1 MPKDKKTDST
11 SDVSDFNVEA
21 VIRKAVE
28 AATAAVRNELANLK
42 WVIFDKLNELDERMK
57 DCITD
62 IRKVNIQ
69 VMEERLLA
77 VESLVYQLKCSS
89 LRTQLPSQWI

>member
-42 WVIFDKLNELDERMK
+42 GVIFDKLNELDERMK

-89 LRTQLPSQWI
+89 LRTQLPSQ